1 MFEQFPYTNFHDLN
15 LDWIIEK
22 VKAAYSPDNPPD
34 FAVLSVNGET
44 GAVVLYKDAQVHFP
58 DVEEGTWNIFRK
70 ADNQETGIQFIKNQP
85 AQRIAGVNR
94 YNMYDAGNPPPYPV
108 TSVDGHTGTVH
119 TWADSGNADLTLPQ
133 EADGDIW
140 ALRREGP
147 SGYLG
152 IQFELDESDDP
163 CGYFILKADGSALQ
177 KIKILTPADIP
188 SSAGVVSING
198 EAGVVVLTGADL
210 DVSSTD
216 TRSISEA
223 LDDIID
229 DEYQMDNTITY
240 TERGDTATQNIPL
253 GKYVIWKNNPYI
265 SIASISTGDTLSSSN
280 LVALDHGIVDNMLQ
294 TVNSLVNQIN
304 TLNSNKANY
313 EYGTWT
319 PNIERMTITAV
330 TARYVKIGS
339 IYICSAKFAIS
350 ALGTGNPYING
361 ASVPG
366 YVSATHNSI
375 EGNWSSSADTFGQ
388 LGNANNNNIWFAK
401 NGAPYGMT
409 NEVGKDVHMSFIVFP
424 T

>member
-44 GAVVLYKDAQVHFP
+44 GAVILYKDAQVHFP

-70 ADNQETGIQFIKNQP
+70 SDDQETGIQFIKNQP

-108 TSVDGHTGTVH
+108 TSVDGQTGTVH
-119 TWADSGNADLTLPQ
+119 TWADTGNADITLPQ

-163 CGYFILKADGSALQ
+163 CGYFILKSDGSALQ

-198 EAGVVVLTGADL
+198 EAGVVVLTGEDL

-216 TRSISEA
+216 TRSIAEA
-223 LDDIID
+223 IADIID
-229 DEYQMDNTITY
+229 DEYAMDNSITY
-240 TERGDTATQNIPL
+240 TERGDTATQNIPQ

-280 LVALDHGIVDNMLQ
+280 LVALDHGIIDNLLQ
-294 TVNSLVNQIN
+294 TVNSQANQIN
-304 TLNSNKANY
+304 TLNNKLTVTKNTSISGITLWKQGNVVTINVALNNITTSALWEALATLPVGFRPSIELSGWYDTNTGFRFIITPQGKLEAGGIISNK
-313 EYGTWT
+313 
-319 PNIERMTITAV
+319 
-330 TARYVKIGS
+330 S
-339 IYICSAKFAIS
+339 IRFTGAYI
-350 ALGTGNPYING
+350 
-361 ASVPG
+361 V
-366 YVSATHNSI
+366 
-375 EGNWSSSADTFGQ
+375 E
-388 LGNANNNNIWFAK
+388 
-401 NGAPYGMT
+401 
-409 NEVGKDVHMSFIVFP
+409 
-424 T
+424 